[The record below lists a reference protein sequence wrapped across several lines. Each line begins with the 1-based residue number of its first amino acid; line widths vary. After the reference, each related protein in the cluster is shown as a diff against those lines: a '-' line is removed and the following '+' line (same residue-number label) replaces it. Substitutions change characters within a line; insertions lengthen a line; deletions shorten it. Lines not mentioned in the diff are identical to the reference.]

1 VNARATAVARPTLLV
16 AAVAALA
23 LSLLWVMSP
32 ALATHVVP
40 TPINEGNPTCDDFAP
55 EGEDWTQFK
64 LQGDDLADGTYTDG
78 TLEVT
83 IDNFVNSN
91 SGTPGSFDW
100 SSNIGVDA
108 VFVKAGTD
116 KHNLYLYDPE
126 ETSDTGLGPQAG
138 QGNGISHISFC
149 YDEDEESA
157 PPSAEESVSESV
169 SESVAESVPA
179 SAEQSV
185 EAGTGTPAA
194 SNPDTAGIFG
204 GSNPLPTIAFSLILL
219 ASLAG
224 LAFANVKGARSRS

>member
-1 VNARATAVARPTLLV
+1 MNARATAVARPTLLI
-16 AAVAALA
+16 AAVSALA
-23 LSLLWVMSP
+23 LSLLWVLSP
-32 ALATHVVP
+32 VLATHVTP
-40 TPINEGNPTCDDFAP
+40 TPINEGNPTCEDFAP

-64 LQGDDLADGTYTDG
+64 LEGDDLADGTYTDG

-83 IDNFVNSN
+83 ISNYVNSD

-100 SSNIGVDA
+100 ESNIGVDA
-108 VFVKAGTD
+108 VFVKAGSD

-149 YDEDEESA
+149 YDVEE
-157 PPSAEESVSESV
+157 EESVPESAE
-169 SESVAESVPA
+169 ESVAESVPA